1 MHCDELLDRVG
12 EVPEHL
18 GPDHSR
24 MVGVGG
30 DPKVRPS
37 PADLLTEHHVHQ
49 LRVVVVPLQGR
60 RRAVGLVVDVV
71 EVNLAV
77 PGGEGGHVDH
87 PGVACL
93 GQLVSQQVGQ

>member
-24 MVGVGG
+24 VVGVGG
-30 DPKVRPS
+30 DPKMCPS
-37 PADLLTEHHVHQ
+37 PADLLAEHHVHQ
-49 LRVVVVPLQGR
+49 LRVVVVLLQCLRRTVRLIVNVVQVDLAALGSEGR
-60 RRAVGLVVDVV
+60 D
-71 EVNLAV
+71 
-77 PGGEGGHVDH
+77 VDH

-93 GQLVSQQVGQ
+93 GQLVTQQVG

>member
-1 MHCDELLDRVG
+1 
-12 EVPEHL
+12 
-18 GPDHSR
+18 

-30 DPKVRPS
+30 DPKVSPS

-60 RRAVGLVVDVV
+60 RRAVGLVVNVV
-71 EVNLAV
+71 EVDLAV
-77 PGGEGGHVDH
+77 PGGEGRDVDH
-87 PGVACL
+87 PGVARL

>member
-1 MHCDELLDRVG
+1 
-12 EVPEHL
+12 
-18 GPDHSR
+18 
-24 MVGVGG
+24 MVGVSS
-30 DPKVRPS
+30 DPKVSPP

-71 EVNLAV
+71 QVDLAV
-77 PGGEGGHVDH
+77 PGSEGGHVDH

-93 GQLVSQQVGQ
+93 GQLVPQQVGQQEVGEMVALGGVRMVLSVQKV

>member
-1 MHCDELLDRVG
+1 
-12 EVPEHL
+12 
-18 GPDHSR
+18 

-30 DPKVRPS
+30 DPKVSPP

-71 EVNLAV
+71 QVDLAV
-77 PGGEGGHVDH
+77 PGSEGGHVDH

-93 GQLVSQQVGQ
+93 GQLVPQQVGQQEVGEMVALGVVVSS